1 MKLDLGIERSL
12 AAVCGYIRHILS
24 TEQKRTD
31 FRPESCNT
39 MSMVHSHA
47 CVLVVNYLNS
57 TISTLKQQLDGQ
69 NLTSVLYELGLR
81 FHRIIYDHLLQFQYN
96 SMGAMLAI
104 CDVNEY
110 RSFIKKLNCEVV
122 VNLFDVLHSLCNLLL
137 VPSENLRQV
146 CVGEPL
152 NQLDKTT
159 LYSFIQLRVDFKTDK
174 RLATILGH

>member
-1 MKLDLGIERSL
+1 MGRCL
-12 AAVCGYIRHILS
+12 AAICGYVRHILA

-31 FRPESCNT
+31 FKPDSCDM
-39 MSMVHSHA
+39 MSMVHSNA
-47 CVLVVNYLNS
+47 CALVVNYMKS
-57 TISTLKQQLDGQ
+57 TTSTLKQHLDGQ
-69 NLTSVLYELGLR
+69 NIVALQYEMGIR

-110 RSFIKKLNCEVV
+110 RSLIKVLDCDTVIK
-122 VNLFDVLHSLCNLLL
+122 LFDVLHSLCNLLL

-152 NQLDKTT
+152 NQLDKLT
-159 LYSFIQLRVDFKTDK
+159 LDSFIRLRMDFKTDK